1 MKWTDEQ
8 KNSIFAR
15 PAEIVVSAA
24 AGSGKT
30 QVLTTRI
37 TERIKDTSSPVS
49 VDKLL
54 IVTFTK
60 AAAAEMKERIGKS
73 LRNAANSETNPKIK
87 AHLKKQLSL
96 LGGAQICTIDS
107 FCYDIVR
114 QNFFKVSLPSD
125 ISIGENGEFSL
136 LKLSALEKT
145 VDILYCALAESK
157 GEILQ
162 EENLENA
169 RLFTKHFPDAKE
181 AELILKGFEMLTEAF
196 SHDKRDSDFTEKAS
210 RNGDFTDMI
219 TMLHQKSQST
229 AYPEKWLNYA
239 AELYNSDA
247 VNYEETPVHR
257 YTFSLCKEIVCDAI
271 TTLNSLIEVSSANDI
286 GYEASLDMDVSA
298 LKPLCEAKNYEEFY
312 KLYNSASFFPT
323 LKGKNKE
330 ADAEIVSQIKSVRT
344 RTKDIII
351 KNLGKIMKFSLEE
364 CADTAKLLYPQIKAL
379 CMSAI
384 LLDRLYFEKLV
395 GRRILDFSA
404 CAHLALKIISEDGI
418 TLTDTGE
425 SLKNRY
431 DEIYVDEFQDSNN
444 LQDILFSLI
453 SKGRTFMVGD
463 VKQSI
468 YGFRNADPGIFMQ
481 KCDESQFDHDAAK
494 RKIFLSKNFRS
505 GKSIINAV
513 NSIFDIVMTE
523 PVSKI
528 DYRAEHRLEFGAEFI
543 PESVPDEKCEIS
555 LVQKNGN
562 SKESLNDEVNFIAS
576 KIREIIESKRLIW
589 DKDSNTQRPV
599 MFSDIVV
606 LSRSINSKTK
616 VFESAFSNAGI
627 PCYIDGGN
635 DLYETNEVGQII
647 EILKLIDNE
656 KSDISLACAL
666 RSPMFMFNET
676 ELLKIKLCSKQSFYE
691 SFYGIC
697 AGKYDVD
704 SSLVKKCKYFYGKL
718 KKWRKLSLF
727 SSIED
732 LIIRIYNDT
741 SLYSNVLSFPDGQ
754 MRRAN
759 LDLLLEKAEEF
770 ERSSYSGLFNF
781 VSYIEKMKRTAQNVS
796 EAKAL
801 SEKMNVVRIMSI
813 HKSKGLE
820 FPVVFL
826 SGCGETYYLPKTTP
840 GGIIM
845 SNDGSIGINVVNTV
859 LRSKYKSPAS
869 YALSLMQSREN
880 AAEEMR
886 LFYVAL
892 TRAREKLYAVATI
905 DGYDAFEKMAIGIVE
920 KPTANEIFSCN
931 SYISLLALAY
941 SHGADKYWE
950 IKQYFPK
957 EDSEISE
964 ENIKKDFSFTEN
976 EKISKLLEFKYPY
989 SQYINLPG
997 KASVSLLKSFD
1008 INLAPSHD
1016 GTIPMI
1022 NTPSCDKIS
1031 FNKPKFEDTSSG
1043 GTFFGNAHHK
1053 FLQYF
1058 DYNGGNVK
1066 EQLHSMLN
1074 SGILTTEEFN
1084 LIDTEKI
1091 EEFCKSELG
1100 VMMKQAGT
1108 LHREEPFVIKVG
1120 ANELEPTLD
1129 ENEYICVQGII
1140 DCYFEK
1146 DESTV
1151 VLVDYKTDRYDDPST
1166 IAEKYRKQLYYYEIA
1181 LKKKYNDKI
1190 IQKYLYLLH
1199 KNDIIEL

>member
-8 KNSIFAR
+8 KNSIFAT

-37 TERIKDTSSPVS
+37 TERIKDMTSPVS

-73 LRNAANSETNPKIK
+73 LRNAAKDEINPEIK
-87 AHLKKQLSL
+87 THLKKQLSL
-96 LGGAQICTIDS
+96 LGGAHICTIDS

-145 VDILYCALAESK
+145 VDILYCALAKSKGDELTDESK
-157 GEILQ
+157 
-162 EENLENA
+162 ENA
-169 RLFTKHFPDAKE
+169 RLFEEHFPDAEE
-181 AELILKGFEMLTEAF
+181 AGLILKGFEMLTEAF
-196 SHDKRDSDFTEKAS
+196 SHDKRDSDFSDKTT

-219 TMLHQKSQST
+219 TMIHRKSQST
-229 AYPEKWLNYA
+229 AYPEQWLKHA
-239 AELYNSDA
+239 AELYNSEYISYAD
-247 VNYEETPVHR
+247 TPIHQ
-257 YTFSLCKEIVCDAI
+257 YTFRTCKEIVGDAV
-271 TTLNSLIEVSSANDI
+271 TTLNSLIDVSSANSV
-286 GYEASLDMDVSA
+286 GYEASLEADIEALLPLKEASDYEDFYKAFHSA
-298 LKPLCEAKNYEEFY
+298 L
-312 KLYNSASFFPT
+312 FFPT
-323 LKGKNKE
+323 LKGKNKA
-330 ADAEIVSQIKSVRT
+330 ADPDVVSQIKSVRSKI
-344 RTKDIII
+344 KDLIC
-351 KNLGKIMKFSLEE
+351 KNLGSIMKFSQEE
-364 CADTAKLLYPQIKAL
+364 CINTAKILYPQIKAL
-379 CMSAI
+379 CMAAI

-395 GRRILDFSA
+395 ERRILDFSA
-404 CAHLALKIISEDGI
+404 CAHLALKIISEDGVN
-418 TLTDTGE
+418 LTDTGK

-444 LQDILFSLI
+444 LQDMLFSLI

-468 YGFRNADPGIFMQ
+468 YGFRNADPGIFMN
-481 KCDESQFDHDAAK
+481 KCDESLFDEDALK

-505 GKSIINAV
+505 GLSIINAV
-513 NSIFDIVMTE
+513 NSIFDVVMTQS
-523 PVSKI
+523 VSKI
-528 DYRAEHRLEFGAEFI
+528 DYKREHRLEFGADFI
-543 PESVPDEKCEIS
+543 PESIPGEKCEIS

-562 SKESLNDEVNFIAS
+562 AKENLYDEASFIAS
-576 KIREIIESKRLIW
+576 KIREIIESKRLVW
-589 DKDSNTQRPV
+589 DKDTNTQRPV

-606 LSRSINSKTK
+606 LSRSINRKTK
-616 VFESAFSNAGI
+616 AFESAFSGAGI
-627 PCYIDGGN
+627 PFYIDGGN

-666 RSPMFMFNET
+666 RSPMFMFNES
-676 ELLKIKLCSKQSFYE
+676 ELLKIKLCSKNSFHE

-697 AGKYDVD
+697 AGKYEVE
-704 SSLVKKCKYFYGKL
+704 SSLFRKCKYFYSKL

-727 SSIED
+727 SSVEE

-781 VSYIEKMKRTAQNVS
+781 VSYIEKMKRTSQNVS

-820 FPVVFL
+820 FPIVFL
-826 SGCGETYYLPKTTP
+826 SGCGETYYLPNATP
-840 GGIIM
+840 GGIIID
-845 SNDGSIGINVVNTV
+845 NDGTVGVNVVNPV

-869 YALSLMQSREN
+869 YSLALKQSREN
-880 AAEEMR
+880 SAEEMR

-905 DGYDAFEKMAIGIVE
+905 GGYEAFEKLSVNVVD

-931 SYISLLALAY
+931 SYIALIALAF

-950 IKQYFPK
+950 IKEYSSV
-957 EDSEISE
+957 EEAESEN
-964 ENIKKDFSFTEN
+964 ENTDKDFVFIED
-976 EKISKLLEFKYPY
+976 ERISRLLEYHYPY
-989 SQYINLPG
+989 SDYINLPG
-997 KASVSLLKSFD
+997 KASVSFLKSFD
-1008 INLAPSHD
+1008 INLAPSYD
-1016 GTIPMI
+1016 GTLSML
-1022 NTPSCDKIS
+1022 NTPSCNKITL
-1031 FNKPKFEDTSSG
+1031 NKPKFGEIEQG

-1058 DYNGGNVK
+1058 DYNGASVEN
-1066 EQLHSMLN
+1066 QLDLMLE
-1074 SGILTTEEFN
+1074 SGTLTKDEYS
-1084 LIDTEKI
+1084 LINTEKI
-1091 EEFCKSELG
+1091 EEFLTSKLG
-1100 VMMKQAGT
+1100 IMMKQASV

-1120 ANELEPTLD
+1120 ANELSPALD

-1146 DESTV
+1146 DDSTI
-1151 VLVDYKTDRYDDPST
+1151 VLVDYKTDKYDDPYS
-1166 IAEKYRKQLYYYEIA
+1166 IAEKYHKQLYYYEKA
-1181 LKKKYNDKI
+1181 LKRKYNDKI